1 MPQLHLFLAD
11 VILVTHAL
19 IVLFNLVSLPLI
31 WLGYF
36 CRWRFVRNFYFRAV
50 HVAMLAYISLQ
61 ACGGKLCPL
70 TIWENTLRREAG
82 AEGHY
87 AGSFITHWVQ
97 RLIFIEADER
107 TFVVAYALFFL
118 LVLLTWFLVKPE
130 HPRWWQKTRQSP

>member
-1 MPQLHLFLAD
+1 MPQLQLFLAD

-36 CRWRFVRNFYFRAV
+36 CHWRFVRNFYFRAV

-61 ACGGKLCPL
+61 ACGGRLCPL
-70 TIWENTLRREAG
+70 TIWENTLRRAAG

-87 AGSFITHWVQ
+87 AGSFVTHWVQ
-97 RLIFIEADER
+97 RLIFFEAEER
-107 TFVVAYALFFL
+107 TFVVAYAVFFL
-118 LVLLTWFLVKPE
+118 LVLLTFFFMKPTP
-130 HPRWWQKTRQSP
+130 PRWWRKPRQSP